1 MIFNKGLRRNTNK
14 LQQLLRKMLIIAVP
28 YRVRIKRLKR
38 FLLKIVL
45 SNSLQDRNRGADAEN
60 RHGNGAGEGVE
71 IMPIS
76 EGSYEN

>member
-1 MIFNKGLRRNTNK
+1 
-14 LQQLLRKMLIIAVP
+14 MLIIAVP

-60 RHGNGAGEGVE
+60 RHVYMGEGVGE
-71 IMPIS
+71 M
-76 EGSYEN
+76 N

>member
-1 MIFNKGLRRNTNK
+1 MIFNKGLRRNMNK

-45 SNSLQDRNRGADAEN
+45 SNSLQDRNRGADVED
-60 RHGNGAGEGVE
+60 RLMDTGE
-71 IMPIS
+71 
-76 EGSYEN
+76 EGKGGTQ